1 MRCCAYLCAY
11 IPYIYF
17 VALSFSFHQ
26 SPTQHQSGQ
35 GFRQKAMKGLST
47 QRKPKIRPLRTSNPR
62 KPRANARGFFVPIE
76 SAQACLGRRRRAQ
89 KTAPPQEC
97 VAFWGCEQPLSRHR
111 RPQGGNPSSAHQ
123 GAYGNAKQHYSTT
136 TFNSTRGER
145 HGSVE
150 DIFQL

>member
-1 MRCCAYLCAY
+1 M
-11 IPYIYF
+11 
-17 VALSFSFHQ
+17 
-26 SPTQHQSGQ
+26 
-35 GFRQKAMKGLST
+35 ST
-47 QRKPKIRPLRTSNPR
+47 QRSISITIKRGKGAELVKKCPILLDFGPKTQLFLLLAEGPLRTSNPR

-76 SAQACLGRRRRAQ
+76 SAQACLGRGRRAQ

-123 GAYGNAKQHYSTT
+123 GAYGNAKQHYSTS